1 MNLFR
6 IAGFARICIGSFV
19 VMAANA
25 LAAGALPVGPD
36 AGDGALSAFYRWPE
50 AMPALPGALLR
61 SEALAVQPQM
71 PAAAQALRLLYSSTD
86 ERWHSGLIAVSGALY
101 LPVGNPPPHGW
112 PLLAWAHGTLG
123 IADACAP
130 SWTGL
135 RDRDA
140 SYINRWLARGFAVV
154 VTDYQGLG
162 GPGPHPY
169 TVWQAEGRSV
179 LDSIRAARSIRPGL
193 IANHTILAGQSQ
205 GGGAALGAAILAGG
219 YAPELSIRGA
229 VITAPNS
236 TFPDGPIALAPR
248 QSNTVFLELASV
260 GLREGGPRIE
270 DLLTARGLEL
280 LSIARQGCTRDIA
293 LKSKALQ
300 IGSFA
305 ELLTV
310 PLETLNAMRIPTTD
324 MPQASIAFPLFIATG
339 MADRTIVP
347 ERQYAVA
354 AALCAAGNQVTWRTY
369 EGLGHDGVLHG
380 SLDDAFAFVGTRSDG
395 GGHDSNCLV
404 LQRPGPPGERDA
416 KAPFNDD

>member
-19 VMAANA
+19 AMAANA
-25 LAAGALPVGPD
+25 LATGTLPVGPD

-61 SEALAVQPQM
+61 SETLAVQPQL

-101 LPVGNPPPHGW
+101 LPAGNPPAQGW

-130 SWTGL
+130 SWTGW

-140 SYINRWLARGFAVV
+140 AYINRWLAHGFAVV
-154 VTDYQGLG
+154 ATDYQGLG

-169 TVWQAEGRSV
+169 TFWQAEGRSV

-193 IANHTILAGQSQ
+193 IARHTILAGQSQ
-205 GGGAALGAAILAGG
+205 GGGAALGAAILAGR

-229 VITAPNS
+229 VLTAPNS
-236 TFPDGPIALAPR
+236 TFPHGPIALPPR
-248 QSNTVFLELASV
+248 HSNTVFLALASG
-260 GLREGGPRIE
+260 GLREEGPRIE
-270 DLLTARGLEL
+270 DILTAKGLEL
-280 LSIARQGCTRDIA
+280 LSVARQGCTRDIA
-293 LKSKALQ
+293 RKSKTLQ
-300 IGSFA
+300 VGSFT
-305 ELLTV
+305 ELLTIA
-310 PLETLNAMRIPTTD
+310 PEALDAARIPATD

-339 MADRTIVP
+339 QADQTITPV
-347 ERQYAVA
+347 RQYAVA

-369 EGLGHDGVLHG
+369 AGLGHDGVLLG
-380 SLDDAFAFVGTRSDG
+380 SLDDAFAFVGAQLEG
-395 GGHDSNCLV
+395 PGHGSNCST
-404 LQRPGPPGERDA
+404 LQRPGPPGERDID
-416 KAPFNDD
+416 APFNGD